1 MSLKTMR
8 DRWVFRGS
16 YTPGASAGVDPWLKK
31 DTSSS
36 GSPTMTGST
45 DGLKTTL
52 AATNEIEVMTFYHG
66 DVLAYDIDDIIRAE
80 FVLKA
85 NTPLAANET
94 LVVGLASNQADDPDA
109 IAANAWFKIVGAASA
124 NTTLLCESDDG
135 TTDND
140 DKETGLSLGTSA
152 HKRLVIDFSTEVQTR
167 SPPFTSKGKQAA
179 FFIADAN
186 NMLRRVADNV
196 AFDMSGYSS
205 GLQPF
210 LQLQK
215 ASGTGV
221 PAVSLLEVCI
231 EYRLPA

>member
-66 DVLAYDIDDIIRAE
+66 DVLAYDFDDIIRAE

>member
-31 DTSSS
+31 DTSSA
-36 GSPTMTGST
+36 GSPTMTT
-45 DGLKTTL
+45 TADGLKTTL
-52 AATNEIEVMTFYHG
+52 AATNEIEVMTLYFG
-66 DVLAYDIDDIIRAE
+66 DVLSYDIDDIIRAE

-85 NTPLAANET
+85 NTTLAANET
-94 LVVGLASNQADDPDA
+94 LVVGLASAQADDPDT
-109 IAANAWFKIVGAASA
+109 IAANTWFKIVGAASA

-140 DKETGLSLGTSA
+140 DKATGISLGTSA
-152 HKRLVIDFSTEVQTR
+152 HKRLIIDFSTEVQTR
-167 SPPFTSKGKQAA
+167 SPPFASKGKQAA
-179 FFIADAN
+179 FFVADATN
-186 NMLRRVADNV
+186 LLRRVADNV

-221 PAVSLLEVCI
+221 PAVSLLEFCI
-231 EYRLPA
+231 DYRLPA

>member
-1 MSLKTMR
+1 
-8 DRWVFRGS
+8 
-16 YTPGASAGVDPWLKK
+16 
-31 DTSSS
+31 
-36 GSPTMTGST
+36 
-45 DGLKTTL
+45 
-52 AATNEIEVMTFYHG
+52 
-66 DVLAYDIDDIIRAE
+66 
-80 FVLKA
+80 
-85 NTPLAANET
+85 
-94 LVVGLASNQADDPDA
+94 
-109 IAANAWFKIVGAASA
+109 
-124 NTTLLCESDDG
+124 
-135 TTDND
+135 
-140 DKETGLSLGTSA
+140 LSLGTSA